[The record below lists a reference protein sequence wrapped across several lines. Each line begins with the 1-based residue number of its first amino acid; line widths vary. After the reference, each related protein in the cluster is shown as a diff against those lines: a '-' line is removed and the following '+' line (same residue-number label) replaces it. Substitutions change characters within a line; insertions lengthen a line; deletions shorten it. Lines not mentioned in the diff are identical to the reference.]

1 MVCQQCGEPLAATV
15 TSTGAGAACLECGV
29 APQYAQST
37 ISQPSGRGYRYAQ
50 QVRGAQRI
58 LTQTEQP
65 TRSEAPP
72 GTHPLTFTGTADEFF
87 RIWIVNVFLTIVT
100 LGIYN
105 AWAKVRTRQYFYAH
119 TRLAGHSFDY
129 LANPVNI
136 LKGNLIVAAGLGL
149 YYFTGSFAPEWN
161 LVVVGV
167 FYLVFPFLIF
177 QSLRFRTRYSSYR
190 NIRFHFHGT
199 LGESYRVFLGL
210 PFLLPFTLGLLF
222 PYMMSRQKEYALG
235 RFAFGTTRSKFHG
248 GPGKFF
254 KVYLLAALMG
264 AAAFALLTFGAGAL
278 TEPFGNYG
286 ASLALIYLIVVPL
299 FLLIQE
305 YIYVSITNYC
315 WEETQLG
322 NVSLKSTLEVGPSAW
337 IRLTNLLAIVVSAG
351 LLIPWA
357 KVRRT
362 RYVVSNLAVVMRKD
376 DLDNF
381 IADESTHESSLGE
394 VATDAFDIEI
404 GL

>member
-1 MVCQQCGEPLAATV
+1 MACQHCGAALAATV
-15 TSTGAGAACLECGV
+15 TATGTGAVCLECGV
-29 APQYAQST
+29 SQSSV
-37 ISQPSGRGYRYAQ
+37 SQFTTQPLDWGWEGQ
-50 QVRGAQRI
+50 
-58 LTQTEQP
+58 TQTEQKAE
-65 TRSEAPP
+65 RSEPP
-72 GTHPLTFTGTADEFF
+72 LGTHPLSFTGTAGEFF
-87 RIWIVNVFLTIVT
+87 RIWIVNVFLTVVT

-105 AWAKVRTRQYFYAH
+105 AWAKVRTRRYFYANTH
-119 TRLAGHSFDY
+119 LAGHSFDY

-136 LKGNLIVAAGLGL
+136 LRGNLIVAAGLGL

-161 LVVVGV
+161 LVVVGL
-167 FYLVFPFLIF
+167 FYLVFPFLVF

-210 PFLLPFTLGLLF
+210 PFLLTFTLGLLF
-222 PYMMSRQKEYALG
+222 PYVMFRQKKYAFG
-235 RFAFGTTRSKFHG
+235 NFAFGTTRSRFDG
-248 GPGKFF
+248 SSGLFY

-264 AAAFALLTFGAGAL
+264 AALFALLTFGVSAL
-278 TEPFGNYG
+278 VEPFGS
-286 ASLALIYLIVVPL
+286 ASLVLTYLVIVPL
-299 FLLIQE
+299 FLLVQE

-322 NVSLKSTLEVGPSAW
+322 GVSFRSTLEVWPSIW
-337 IRLTNLLAIVVSAG
+337 IRLTNLLAIVVSVG

-362 RYVVSNLAVVMRKD
+362 RYIVENLAVVMRED
-376 DLDNF
+376 DLDAF
-381 IADESTHESSLGE
+381 VADESHHQNSLGD
-394 VATDAFDIEI
+394 VATDALDIEI